1 MRPPSQARPS
11 GGKWNSS
18 RRRVELLVSLA
29 AVALLAGALI
39 PARTMQAAGDKKD
52 GDPAPGSLAHYLMP
66 FGANPYSPGE
76 ARSSFS
82 GFLDPGK
89 VPSAAYCGQCHKAIY
104 QEWRESAHANAF
116 RTPWYQK
123 NVNQL
128 IAEKGIQFTRH
139 CESCHNPVALFS
151 GVLTPAS
158 TAPRP
163 FDDEGITCMTCH
175 AIERTQ
181 AVRGLGS
188 YVMGMPTALLDEH
201 GNPIPGEPAQ
211 AEILA
216 HLDRHKQAVTHV
228 ALRNPELCGSCHKAN
243 LPESL
248 NSYKWLRAF
257 TTYDEWQQSGWSGQT
272 PISFF
277 SKPANTCQ
285 SCHMPSATGVEP
297 AAQNG
302 VYHSHRWAAANTL
315 IPAQYGYPDQAK
327 AVEAFL
333 RNGALRVDVFALS
346 QEAQAAPG
354 KHPQLGAVTHLA
366 RGSVVTLHAGKPV
379 TVSIVVQNT
388 GIGHSFVPEQ
398 RDFYESWLAVDVRDQ
413 NGKLIYESGGTGAD
427 HRLVPGTHTFNNQ
440 IIAGNGERLEHHE
453 VWRATA
459 RAYDSTVS
467 AGRADVERYCFTV
480 PQGTES
486 LTIHAAVK
494 YRRFRREFTDW
505 VFNDSSSAPERGPTV
520 TVAEDTVTLHAGAN
534 RPFVSLNTN
543 KPPDEIRFAAFG
555 IGMLDRQDFKAAE
568 DAFHRIV
575 DLQPQSATGY
585 IDMGVA
591 LYTEGNFAGSLGWL
605 DKAIHL
611 DPENIRARYYQGLCY
626 RWQYRYPEAVA
637 AFQTVARAYPRF
649 RQVHDDLGWVY
660 LIQHHYDAARGE
672 FEAALAV
679 DPDDIMA
686 HKWLSAVYTAQ
697 GDRVKAA
704 AEAAQEAQ
712 MKDDPAAQWRV
723 LNYWRGHH
731 DVAAEVTP
739 GNIHGE
745 NGATAQEVERILNT
759 QNPPSMVW
767 IQH

>member
-1 MRPPSQARPS
+1 MLSI
-11 GGKWNSS
+11 
-18 RRRVELLVSLA
+18 
-29 AVALLAGALI
+29 AVLLAGAFL
-39 PARTMQAAGDKKD
+39 PARSVKAAEHKNG
-52 GDPAPGSLAHYLMP
+52 GETTAGSLAHYLLP
-66 FGANPYSPGE
+66 FGANPYAPGE
-76 ARSSFS
+76 ARGTFS

-104 QEWRESAHANAF
+104 REWRESAHANAF

-123 NVNQL
+123 NVNQM
-128 IAEKGIQFTRH
+128 IAEKGIPFTRH
-139 CESCHNPVALFS
+139 CESCHNPIALFS
-151 GVLTPAS
+151 GVLTPAN
-158 TAPRP
+158 TTPRP
-163 FDDEGITCMTCH
+163 FDDEGVTCMTCH
-175 AIERTQ
+175 AIERAQ

-188 YVMGMPTALLDEH
+188 YVLGTPSALLDEH

-211 AEILA
+211 ADILA

-228 ALRNPELCGSCHKAN
+228 ALRNPEMCGSCHKAN
-243 LPESL
+243 LPQSL
-248 NSYKWLRAF
+248 NDYKWLRAF

-297 AAQNG
+297 AAKDG

-315 IPAQYGYPDQAK
+315 IPAQYGYPDQEK

-333 RNGALRVDVFALS
+333 RSGALRVDVFALS
-346 QEAQAAPG
+346 QEAPATPG
-354 KHPQLGAVTHLA
+354 KHPQLGAFTHLA
-366 RGSVVTLHAGKPV
+366 RGSVVTLHPGKPV
-379 TVSIVVQNT
+379 TVSIVIQNT

-413 NGKLIYESGGTGAD
+413 KGRMVYISGETGPD
-427 HRLVPGTHTFNNQ
+427 HRLSPNTHTFNNQ
-440 IIAGNGERLEHHE
+440 IISSRGERLEHHE

-467 AGRADVERYCFTV
+467 PGRADVERYRFTV

-505 VFNDSSSAPERGPTV
+505 VFNDGPSAPDRGPTIV
-520 TVAEDTVTLHAGAN
+520 VAEDTVILHAGEN
-534 RPFVSLNTN
+534 TPVVSLNAN
-543 KPPDEIRFAAFG
+543 KPPEEIRFAAFG

-568 DAFHRIV
+568 EAFHKIV
-575 DLQPQSATGY
+575 DLQPRSAVGY

-591 LYTEGNFAGSLGWL
+591 LYSEGNFASALDWL
-605 DKAIHL
+605 DKAARIE
-611 DPENIRARYYQGLCY
+611 PENIRARYYQGLCY
-626 RWQYRYPEAVA
+626 RWQYRYPQAAA

-660 LIQHHYDAARGE
+660 LIQRHYDAARAE

-679 DPDDIMA
+679 DPDDIFA

-697 GDRVKAA
+697 GDRTRAA

-739 GNIHGE
+739 GHVHGDS
-745 NGATAQEVERILNT
+745 GTTATEVERILNT